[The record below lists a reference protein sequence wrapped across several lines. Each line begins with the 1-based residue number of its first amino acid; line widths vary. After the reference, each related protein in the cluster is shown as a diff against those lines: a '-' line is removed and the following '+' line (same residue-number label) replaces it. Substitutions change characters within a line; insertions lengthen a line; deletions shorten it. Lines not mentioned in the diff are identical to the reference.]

1 MVPHGSSLNLCYPDA
16 LLVLCSTVAVVL
28 DELRGPLDVKILM
41 TIKLATGQ
49 NAQRINDVKKKGIS
63 ENEH

>member
-1 MVPHGSSLNLCYPDA
+1 M
-16 LLVLCSTVAVVL
+16 LCSTVAVVL